1 MINERSERGAVPAD
15 QLRTA
20 EDLVLMGPPGVGKGT
35 QARRLADRHGWV
47 WLSTGEVFR
56 DHQRRDTPLG
66 RLVKGY
72 LDRGEYVPDDA
83 TVGIVREFLDGV
95 PAGARV
101 MYDGFP
107 RTVAQAAALD
117 TLLVERG
124 RAVGLVI
131 LLEGP
136 RDELVRRMLARA
148 RAHGRSDDTLEVIEK
163 RFDVYAE
170 QTQPLVAYYERRG
183 LLRRVDGLGSMD
195 EVTARLDEATR

>member
-15 QLRTA
+15 RLRTA

>member
-15 QLRTA
+15 RLRTA
-20 EDLVLMGPPGVGKGT
+20 EDLGLMGPPGVGKGT

>member
-1 MINERSERGAVPAD
+1 M
-15 QLRTA
+15 RTA